1 MAVEKLC
8 GIKPTPRCD
17 YLRVILSE
25 MNRLTDH
32 LTCVGAAVMELGAF
46 SGFLYFVKA
55 RELYY
60 DLMESVDRRKSQ
72 PMRGPGSAACG
83 GYVPEGFE
91 AQSIAAIKETRG
103 F

>member
-8 GIKPTPRCD
+8 GIKPTPRCE

-25 MNRLTDH
+25 MNRITDH

-55 RELYY
+55 REVYY
-60 DLMESVDRRKSQ
+60 DLLESVTGAR
-72 PMRGPGSAACG
+72 
-83 GYVPEGFE
+83 V
-91 AQSIAAIKETRG
+91 T
-103 F
+103 